1 MYKLLIKFI
10 AMAKG
15 IVLCTKLLG
24 DVKMVD
30 MYLALVMN
38 QRRTISQVPLT
49 YRPAVTADLIA
60 LGLDG
65 NGYPIAAAVTPVVT
79 ADDVNDVIVG
89 INNTMEYA
97 VDGGTYITYNATTPP
112 SLTGTHTVNV
122 RVSAVILV
130 TLASLPTLLTFS

>member
-1 MYKLLIKFI
+1 
-10 AMAKG
+10 MAKG

-38 QRRTISQVPLT
+38 QRRTILQVPLT

-65 NGYPIAAAVTPVVT
+65 NGYPIAAAVAPIVT
-79 ADDVNDVIVG
+79 VDDVNDVIVG
-89 INNTMEYA
+89 IDTTMEYA
-97 VDGGTYITYNATTPP
+97 IDGATLYTGYNATTPP
-112 SLTGTHTVNV
+112 SLTGAHTVNV

-130 TLASLPTLLTFS
+130 TLASLPTPLIYS